1 MKHRGLMFT
10 IMYIC
15 AVFCSISQL
24 KIVPILGLIGESLA
38 IDLGQIGWLMS
49 VFTIAGIILAI
60 PAGGLVGK
68 FGPKKVFLA
77 VMIATI
83 FGNIVGVF
91 GLDNYAVLL
100 FSRILEGCGF
110 AMASVAG
117 IVLIN
122 MWFPDKNTGLFV
134 GIFVTF
140 AAVASVVALNLALP
154 MVVSYGMASV
164 WWVTALG
171 TAVFTVLFFMFVKEA
186 APQSAP
192 QGEAGGPAPAM
203 GAPSLVRV
211 LTSAPVICICL
222 AQLTIGFFLYFYMNN
237 YPQVFGVVYNL
248 DPQTANFYGSLN
260 GLWGIPGCI
269 FGGFLLDKLGKKGA
283 PMLDL
288 VCFAVMFVAAWITT
302 GLNENLYILHTILT
316 AVFPGLVL
324 TAGNFLVP
332 QIVRQ
337 PQDIGYGIGTLGLF
351 YNIGI
356 FVGNPI
362 ILSVVQATSDWTMAS
377 VILSVVSAFGFV
389 MILIYMAI
397 SRNDKA
403 ASAPSDRSVA
413 DKATN

>member
-1 MKHRGLMFT
+1 MFA

-77 VMIATI
+77 VMIITVL
-83 FGNIVGVF
+83 GNIVGVF
-91 GLDNYAVLL
+91 GLDNYTVLL
-100 FSRILEGCGF
+100 SSRILEGCGF

-154 MVVSYGMASV
+154 MVTSFGMASV
-164 WWVTALG
+164 WWITALG
-171 TAVFTVLFFMFVKEA
+171 TAIFTVLFWMFVKEA
-186 APQSAP
+186 SPQETP
-192 QGEAGGPAPAM
+192 QGAEGVPAPSM
-203 GAPSLVRV
+203 TKPSIKRV
-211 LTSAPVICICL
+211 LTSGPVLCICL

-237 YPQVFGVVYNL
+237 YPQVFGAVYNL
-248 DPQTANFYGSLN
+248 DAQTANFYGSLN
-260 GLWGIPGCI
+260 GLWGIPGCV

-283 PMLDL
+283 PKLDL

-332 QIVRQ
+332 QIIRQ

-362 ILSVVQATSDWTMAS
+362 ILSAVQATNDWAMAS
-377 VILSVVSAFGFV
+377 MILSAVSAFGFV

-397 SRNDKA
+397 SRKDNPATA
-403 ASAPSDRSVA
+403 ASDGSVTESVA
-413 DKATN
+413 N

>member
-1 MKHRGLMFT
+1 MKHRGLMFA

-77 VMIATI
+77 VMIITVL
-83 FGNIVGVF
+83 GNIVGVF
-91 GLDNYAVLL
+91 GLDNYTVLL
-100 FSRILEGCGF
+100 SSRILEGCGF

-154 MVVSYGMASV
+154 MVTSFGMASV
-164 WWVTALG
+164 WWITALG
-171 TAVFTVLFFMFVKEA
+171 TAIFTVLFWMFVKEA
-186 APQSAP
+186 SPQETP
-192 QGEAGGPAPAM
+192 QGAEGVPAPSM
-203 GAPSLVRV
+203 TKPSLKRV
-211 LTSAPVICICL
+211 LTSGPVLCICL

-237 YPQVFGVVYNL
+237 YPQVFGAVYNL
-248 DPQTANFYGSLN
+248 DAQTANFYGSLN
-260 GLWGIPGCI
+260 GLWGIPGCV

-283 PMLDL
+283 PKLDL

-332 QIVRQ
+332 QIIRQ

-362 ILSVVQATSDWTMAS
+362 ILSAVQATNDWAMAS
-377 VILSVVSAFGFV
+377 MILSAVSAFGFV

-397 SRNDKA
+397 SRKDNPATA
-403 ASAPSDRSVA
+403 ASDGSVTESVA
-413 DKATN
+413 N

>member
-1 MKHRGLMFT
+1 MKHRGLMFA

-77 VMIATI
+77 VMIITVL
-83 FGNIVGVF
+83 GNIVGVF
-91 GLDNYAVLL
+91 GLDNYTVLL
-100 FSRILEGCGF
+100 SSRILEGCGF

-154 MVVSYGMASV
+154 MVTSFGMASV
-164 WWVTALG
+164 WWITALG
-171 TAVFTVLFFMFVKEA
+171 TAIFTVLFWMFVKEA
-186 APQSAP
+186 SPQETP
-192 QGEAGGPAPAM
+192 QGAEGVPAPSM
-203 GAPSLVRV
+203 TKPSIKRV
-211 LTSAPVICICL
+211 LTSGPVLCICL

-237 YPQVFGVVYNL
+237 YPQVFGAVYNL
-248 DPQTANFYGSLN
+248 DAQTANFYGSLN
-260 GLWGIPGCI
+260 GLWGIPGCV

-283 PMLDL
+283 PKLDL

-332 QIVRQ
+332 QIIRQ

-362 ILSVVQATSDWTMAS
+362 ILSAVQATNDWAMAS
-377 VILSVVSAFGFV
+377 MILSAVSAFGFV

-397 SRNDKA
+397 SRKDNPATA
-403 ASAPSDRSVA
+403 ASDGSVTESVA
-413 DKATN
+413 N

>member
-1 MKHRGLMFT
+1 MKHRGLMFA
-10 IMYIC
+10 IMYVC

-77 VMIATI
+77 VMIVTVL
-83 FGNIVGVF
+83 GNIVGVF

-154 MVVSYGMASV
+154 MVTSYGMASV
-164 WWVTALG
+164 WWATALG
-171 TAVFTVLFFMFVKEA
+171 TAVFTVLFWMFVKEA
-186 APQSAP
+186 APQGAP
-192 QGEAGGPAPAM
+192 QGEAGGPPPAM
-203 GAPSLVRV
+203 GKPSLSRV
-211 LTSAPVICICL
+211 LTSGPVICLCL

-237 YPQVFGVVYNL
+237 YPQVFGAVYNL

-283 PMLDL
+283 PKLDL

-362 ILSVVQATSDWTMAS
+362 ILSAVQATSDWAMAS
-377 VILSVVSAFGFV
+377 IILSVVSAFGFV

-397 SRNDKA
+397 SRKDNA
-403 ASAPSDRSVA
+403 TPTPSDGSVA
-413 DKATN
+413 DNATN

>member
-1 MKHRGLMFT
+1 MKHRGLMFA

-24 KIVPILGLIGESLA
+24 KIVPILGLIGESLT

-77 VMIATI
+77 VMIITVL
-83 FGNIVGVF
+83 GNIVGVF
-91 GLDNYAVLL
+91 GLDNYTVLL
-100 FSRILEGCGF
+100 SSRILEGCGF

-154 MVVSYGMASV
+154 MVTSFGMASV
-164 WWVTALG
+164 WWITALG
-171 TAVFTVLFFMFVKEA
+171 TAIFTVLFWMFVKEA
-186 APQSAP
+186 SPQETP
-192 QGEAGGPAPAM
+192 QGAEGVPAPSM
-203 GAPSLVRV
+203 TKPSIKRV
-211 LTSAPVICICL
+211 LTSGPVLCICL

-237 YPQVFGVVYNL
+237 YPQVFGAVYNL
-248 DPQTANFYGSLN
+248 DAQTANFYGSLN
-260 GLWGIPGCI
+260 GLWGIPGCV

-283 PMLDL
+283 PKLDL

-332 QIVRQ
+332 QIIRQ

-362 ILSVVQATSDWTMAS
+362 ILSAVQATNDWAMAS
-377 VILSVVSAFGFV
+377 MILSAVSAFGFV

-397 SRNDKA
+397 SRKDNPATA
-403 ASAPSDRSVA
+403 ASDGSVTESVA
-413 DKATN
+413 N

>member
-1 MKHRGLMFT
+1 MKNRGLMFT

-15 AVFCSISQL
+15 AVFASISQL
-24 KIVPILGLIGESLA
+24 KIVPILGLIGETLM
-38 IDLGQIGWLMS
+38 IDLGQISWLMS
-49 VFTIAGIILAI
+49 VFTVAGIILAI

-77 VMIATI
+77 VMIITVV
-83 FGNIVGVF
+83 GNIVGVF
-91 GLDNYAVLL
+91 GLDNYGILL

-122 MWFPDKNTGLFV
+122 MWYPDKNTGLFV

-140 AAVASVVALNLALP
+140 AATASVIALNLALP
-154 MVVSYGMASV
+154 MVTAFGMASV
-164 WWVTALG
+164 WWATAFG
-171 TAVFTVLFFMFVKEA
+171 AAIFTVLFWMFVKEA
-186 APQSAP
+186 APQGALD
-192 QGEAGGPAPAM
+192 
-203 GAPSLVRV
+203 GAPEGAASMAKPSLARV
-211 LTSAPVICICL
+211 LTSAPVLMICL

-237 YPQVFGVVYNL
+237 YPQVFTAVYNL

-283 PMLDL
+283 PKFDL
-288 VCFAVMFVAAWITT
+288 VCFAVMFVAAFITT
-302 GLNENLYILHTILT
+302 GLNPSLYILHTILT

-332 QIVRQ
+332 QVVRE

-356 FVGNPI
+356 FIGNPI
-362 ILSVVQATSDWTMAS
+362 ILNAVQATGDWNMAS
-377 VILSVVSAFGFV
+377 IILAAVSAFGFV
-389 MILIYMAI
+389 CILIYMAV
-397 SRNDKA
+397 SKKENGK
-403 ASAPSDRSVA
+403 VA
-413 DKATN
+413 Q